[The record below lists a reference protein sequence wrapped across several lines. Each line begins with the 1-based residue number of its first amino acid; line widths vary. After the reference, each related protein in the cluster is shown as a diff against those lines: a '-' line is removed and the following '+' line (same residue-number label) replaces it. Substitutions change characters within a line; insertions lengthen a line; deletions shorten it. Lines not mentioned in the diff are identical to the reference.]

1 MGYEDVNVTGK
12 SSLSPQEVD
21 NRRKEFAKLREEGHT
36 IELTARGKNSGVSYD
51 YMDRLN
57 KDIEA
62 GIFEDRTEEGFT
74 NKDKLGLANEF
85 ESVFLDHGYI
95 KSKDDFL
102 RMKASNKKGGRS
114 YEITYDEYIKLA
126 NAAGYYL
133 VEKPEEPAKPK
144 EAKAPDNKPEP
155 VAEDK
160 KAVPTPEVPT
170 PKPVEEPKNEKLDTV
185 ILDSTTYTDE
195 NGNVI
200 ADDTKALVNGQP
212 YHSKTG
218 FNTFGTLDP
227 EHVDWRQYSRSELDK
242 MESAP
247 TGKKTTTEPDSV
259 PTAPAGDKGSVAA
272 PQITVPEI
280 PVVENE
286 PVMPA
291 QKTEVKA
298 QPPVE
303 AKNDKTPTPVAVN
316 EPVTPAPKTEAPV
329 TTEVKAQPPIEA
341 KNDKA
346 PTPVAVNEPVT
357 PAPKTETPVTT
368 EVKAQPPVEAKNDEA
383 PTPVAVNE
391 PVTPAPKTETPAVAS
406 EPKTAKEKFEA
417 DLAADSEL
425 ASADVK
431 QRPAILD
438 QRISGMERQIADLKR
453 TTSKTTGALFWKKTV
468 TTNGAEV
475 NKDRIAGLERDL
487 DSAQR
492 DKIYADAVAGNITGF
507 GSTSLVDENGNTV
520 ASYPQYSTVKYKDAN
535 GQESYVAKVMEYNT
549 TTHKTET
556 KYYSFDVQKVND
568 LKGLPER
575 WQAVPDMKNQLTDG
589 QEVR

>member
-21 NRRKEFAKLREEGHT
+21 NRRKEFAKLKEEGHT

-74 NKDKLGLANEF
+74 KNDKLGLANEF

-102 RMKASNKKGGRS
+102 KMKASNKKGGRS

-155 VAEDK
+155 AAEDK

-247 TGKKTTTEPDSV
+247 TGKKTTTEPDTL
-259 PTAPAGDKGSVAA
+259 PK
-272 PQITVPEI
+272 
-280 PVVENE
+280 
-286 PVMPA
+286 
-291 QKTEVKA
+291 
-298 QPPVE
+298 
-303 AKNDKTPTPVAVN
+303 
-316 EPVTPAPKTEAPV
+316 PAP
-329 TTEVKAQPPIEA
+329 
-341 KNDKA
+341 NDKA
-346 PTPVAVNEPVT
+346 LTPTEEINVAEPVVVVDAPPVAKPTPTVDTTPEAKPTPTVDTTPEVKPTPTVDTTPEVKPTPTIDATPEVKPTPTVDATPVKNT
-357 PAPKTETPVTT
+357 KTE
-368 EVKAQPPVEAKNDEA
+368 
-383 PTPVAVNE
+383 
-391 PVTPAPKTETPAVAS
+391 S
-406 EPKTAKEKFEA
+406 AKEEFQKT
-417 DLAADSEL
+417 L
-425 ASADVK
+425 ASDPELGNKTDKERAE
-431 QRPAILD
+431 ILKAKASSIETE
-438 QRISGMERQIADLKR
+438 ISRLQQPTVVYKKRLFGGSKPKVIA
-453 TTSKTTGALFWKKTV
+453 T
-468 TTNGAEV
+468 AEQNTEA
-475 NKDRIAGLERDL
+475 NKDKIAELKQKL
-487 DSAQR
+487 DSTKR
-492 DKIYADAVAGNITGF
+492 IKEYTDAVAGNITGF
-507 GSTSLVDENGNTV
+507 GATSLVDKDGNTV
-520 ASYPQYSTVKYKDAN
+520 ASYPQYSTVKYRDAN
-535 GQESYVAKVMEYNT
+535 GQESNVARVMEYNT

>member
-21 NRRKEFAKLREEGHT
+21 NRRKEFAKLKEEGHT

-74 NKDKLGLANEF
+74 KNDKLGLANEF

-102 RMKASNKKGGRS
+102 KMKASNKKGGRS

-155 VAEDK
+155 AAEDK

-316 EPVTPAPKTEAPV
+316 EPVTPAPKTE
-329 TTEVKAQPPIEA
+329 
-341 KNDKA
+341 
-346 PTPVAVNEPVT
+346 
-357 PAPKTETPVTT
+357 
-368 EVKAQPPVEAKNDEA
+368 
-383 PTPVAVNE
+383 
-391 PVTPAPKTETPAVAS
+391 TPAVAS

-507 GSTSLVDENGNTV
+507 GATSLVDKDGNTV
-520 ASYPQYSTVKYKDAN
+520 ASYPQYSTVKYRDAN
-535 GQESYVAKVMEYNT
+535 GQESNVARVMEYNT